1 MFGRAVRRTI
11 RTIEVST
18 PMPMPNCTPSRRVPI
33 KAVHHATK
41 SAVAQ
46 EESGKRVVR
55 NEGGKGVREE
65 ERGWLTRLD
74 LIEEPRLIEVE

>member
-1 MFGRAVRRTI
+1 M
-11 RTIEVST
+11 
-18 PMPMPNCTPSRRVPI
+18 PI

-46 EESGKRVVR
+46 ERIAGIR

-74 LIEEPRLIEVE
+74 LIEELRLIEVE

>member
-1 MFGRAVRRTI
+1 M
-11 RTIEVST
+11 
-18 PMPMPNCTPSRRVPI
+18 

-46 EESGKRVVR
+46 EESGKRGVR

-74 LIEEPRLIEVE
+74 LIEELRLIEVE